1 MQNKTAETFLSS
13 FFVKNHFK
21 YIFLFVIS
29 IAMISSC
36 DDEDDQIF
44 SPKPRGYF
52 RIDFP
57 EKTYRMYDSVCPYR
71 FEIPTYARITKDR
84 HKGAEPCWIN
94 VEFPQFRATVHLSYK
109 AVSDTNLNTFLEDS
123 REFAIKHQIKATG
136 LDESVVIRDSA
147 KVYGLVYDIAGNTAS
162 SVQFYLTDSTKH
174 FLRGALYFNTITNI
188 DSLKIVIDFIRQDI
202 LHLVQT
208 CEWKNEIPLEKI
220 RN

>member
-1 MQNKTAETFLSS
+1 
-13 FFVKNHFK
+13 
-21 YIFLFVIS
+21 
-29 IAMISSC
+29 MITSC
-36 DDEDDQIF
+36 DDDDDKLF

-57 EKTYRMYDSVCPYR
+57 TKNYRMFDSVCPYR
-71 FEIPTYARITKDR
+71 FEIPTYARITQDR

-94 VEFPQFRATVHLSYK
+94 IEFPQFKATVHLSYK
-109 AVSDTNLNTFLEDS
+109 AINDTSLNQYLEDS

-188 DSLKIVIDFIRQDI
+188 DSLKIVIDFIRKDI
-202 LHLVQT
+202 LHMVQT
-208 CEWKNEIPLEKI
+208 CEWKSEIPLEKI
-220 RN
+220 KN